1 MELVFLLIFF
11 PFTLSVKHSL
21 KFFFTVSS
29 GVKNF
34 PDFVAVGMVDE
45 VPMAYYDSVSKKI
58 ESKQDWSQKVFE
70 DDPRLL
76 KLYTEECLTSQHK
89 YKAQIDI
96 LKQQL
101 NQTEGVH
108 IFQRMNGCEWDDET
122 GEVNGFIQ
130 YGYDGEDFIA
140 FDLKTLT
147 WIAPKPQ
154 AVITKHK
161 WDRDRA
167 HNEKWNYFFTQQCP
181 ESVKRYLD
189 YGKSSLLRTDLPS
202 VFLLQKTPSS
212 PVSCHATGFYP
223 HRAQMFWRKDGEEL
237 YEDVEHGEIL
247 PNHDGTFQ
255 MSVDLNLSSVTPED
269 WRRYECVFHLSGAKN
284 DIITKLDKAVIRT
297 NWVSP
302 SEFPA
307 GPVIGGVVGLL
318 LLLAVCITGVFIWRR
333 RYNGFRPA
341 NLKHSLT
348 YFLTGSSG
356 LQTFPEFVAVLM
368 VDEVQSG
375 YCDSNSKRAEPKQD
389 WAKKIIKDDP
399 QLLEVYT
406 RTCVFLHMILKI
418 DIVELNQR
426 FNQTRGVHVVQVMAG
441 CEWNDETKEITGF
454 VQVGYDREDFLVFD
468 LKTMR
473 WIASKPQAVIIERR
487 WESYNIGLKH
497 IKDFLTNICPQGMN
511 MSLDYGK
518 NSLMRTELPS
528 VFLLQKTPSSPVS
541 CHATGFH
548 PHRAMMFWRKDGE
561 ELYEDVEH
569 GEILPNH
576 DGSFQM
582 SVDLNLS
589 SVTPEDWRRY
599 ECVFYLSG
607 AKNDIVT
614 KLDKAVI
621 RTNWVSPSEFPA
633 GPVIGG
639 VVGLLL
645 LLAVCITGVFI
656 WRRRDNGLQTLQTRH
671 PLIHLQS
678 KMQLLTDHRVTTS
691 GEN

>member
-1 MELVFLLIFF
+1 MKTMEIVFLLIFF

-21 KFFFTVSS
+21 KFFFTTSS

-34 PDFVAVGMVDE
+34 PDFVVVGLVDE
-45 VPMAYYDSVSKKI
+45 VPLGYCDSISKKV
-58 ESKQDWSQKVFE
+58 EVKQDWAKKLIE
-70 DDPRLL
+70 DDPQHLEW
-76 KLYTEECLTSQHK
+76 YTQRCLSSQYK
-89 YKAQIDI
+89 YKADI
-96 LKQQL
+96 NTLKQQL
-101 NQTEGVH
+101 NQTERVH

-122 GEVNGFIQ
+122 GEVNGFLRF
-130 YGYDGEDFIA
+130 GYDGEDFLA
-140 FDLKTLT
+140 FDLNTLT
-147 WIAPKPQ
+147 WNASKPQ
-154 AVITKHK
+154 AVITRYR
-161 WDRDRA
+161 RDRERPN
-167 HNEKWNYFFTQQCP
+167 NERWNYFLTEQCP
-181 ESVKRYLD
+181 ELVKRYLD
-189 YGKSSLLRTDLPS
+189 YGNSTLLRTDLPS
-202 VFLLQKTPSS
+202 VSLLQKTPSS
-212 PVSCHATGFYP
+212 SVSCHATGFYP
-223 HRAQMFWRKDGEEL
+223 HRAEMFWRKDGEEL
-237 YEDVEHGEIL
+237 HEDVEHGEIL
-247 PNHDGTFQ
+247 PNHDGSFQ

-269 WRRYECVFHLSGAKN
+269 WRRYECVFHLSGVKD
-284 DIITKLDKAVIRT
+284 DIVTKLDKAVIRT
-297 NWVSP
+297 NCVSP

-307 GPVIGGVVGLL
+307 GRVIGGVVGLL

-333 RYNGFRPA
+333 RDNGFRPA

-426 FNQTRGVHVVQVMAG
+426 FNQTRGVHIVQVMAG
-441 CEWNDETKEITGF
+441 CEWDDETKEITGF

-487 WESYNIGLKH
+487 WESYNIGLNH

-528 VFLLQKTPSSPVS
+528 VSLLQKTLSSPVS
-541 CHATGFH
+541 CFATGFY
-548 PHRAMMFWRKDGE
+548 PHRADMFWRTDGE
-561 ELYEDVEH
+561 ELHEER

-576 DGSFQM
+576 DGSFQL
-582 SVDLNLS
+582 SVDLNVS
-589 SVTPEDWRRY
+589 SVSPDDWKKY
-599 ECVFYLSG
+599 ECVFHLSG
-607 AKNDIVT
+607 VRDDIIT

-621 RTNWVSPSEFPA
+621 RSNWEILTDMTIPIIA
-633 GPVIGG
+633 
-639 VVGLLL
+639 VVA
-645 LLAVCITGVFI
+645 LAVILIAAAGFMFYKKKKAP
-656 WRRRDNGLQTLQTRH
+656 DNISEL
-671 PLIHLQS
+671 S
-678 KMQLLTDHRVTTS
+678 EQLNP
-691 GEN
+691 EA